1 MAEEYDKIKS
11 WMLENGVGYRVISHG
26 AVHRVG
32 DEGQELGGPAVT
44 KCLLLTDSKAGRVFM
59 VAMRGEERLDLKKL
73 AASLGVGRL
82 QFVHFEDVKKLAGIE
97 PGTVS
102 VFNVVLPEFQKG
114 IELIFDKNLLS
125 KVEIGFHPNRNTAT
139 LLTSP
144 KDVFRFCREY
154 FKFVSALS
162 V

>member
-59 VAMRGEERLDLKKL
+59 VAMRGEERLDLKKTG
-73 AASLGVGRL
+73 GVSWGG
-82 QFVHFEDVKKLAGIE
+82 KIAIC
-97 PGTVS
+97 T
-102 VFNVVLPEFQKG
+102 
-114 IELIFDKNLLS
+114 
-125 KVEIGFHPNRNTAT
+125 
-139 LLTSP
+139 
-144 KDVFRFCREY
+144 FRRR
-154 FKFVSALS
+154 
-162 V
+162 